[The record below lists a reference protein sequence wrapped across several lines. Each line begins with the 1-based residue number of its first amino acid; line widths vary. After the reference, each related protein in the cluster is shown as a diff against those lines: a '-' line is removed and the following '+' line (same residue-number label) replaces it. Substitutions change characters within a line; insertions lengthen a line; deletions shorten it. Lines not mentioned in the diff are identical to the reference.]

1 MTKQNA
7 SLLIVD
13 DDVDVLLAA
22 KIVLKK
28 HFESVDTEAS
38 PEALQ
43 ERLNSHSYDVLLLDM
58 NFQRGATSGK
68 EGLEWLALV
77 QEVSPNTKVIL
88 MTAYG
93 GVDLAIRAMRGG
105 AVDFIIKPWDNAKL
119 VATVSSACRYSQA
132 SQEVSQLKA
141 KQGLIDQ
148 DIQREFSDIVGE
160 SDSMRDVLATI
171 KKVAATDANVL
182 ILGESGT
189 GKELVA
195 RALHNLSLRNRESF
209 IGVDLGA
216 VPDSLFES
224 ELFGHAKGSFTD
236 AKTDRAGRFELA
248 NRGTLFLDEV
258 GNLSL
263 QGQAKLLGALET
275 RTITRVG
282 SNRPIKL
289 NIRVICATSLLL
301 DEKVESYEFRQD
313 LFYRINTVEI
323 RLPALRER
331 ASDIPLLVEHYRQQF
346 SKKYHKNIQSVGKFA
361 LQKLQEYTWPG
372 NVRELKHAIERAVIM
387 SDGRELSTDDFVL
400 PKPINKSQ
408 TTLNLGEL
416 EKDAVSRALVKYQGN
431 ISQAAEAL
439 GLGRAT
445 LYRKMAKYGLS

>member
-1 MTKQNA
+1 MNKQSA

-13 DDVDVLLAA
+13 DDPDVLLAA

-28 HFESVDTEAS
+28 QFTSVDTEEN

-43 ERLNSHSYDVLLLDM
+43 ERLKSHSYDVLLLDM

-68 EGLEWLALV
+68 EGLEWLAFA
-77 QEVSPNTKVIL
+77 QDISPNTKVIL

-93 GVDLAIRAMRGG
+93 GVDLAIRVMRGG

-119 VATVSSACRYSQA
+119 ITTVSSACRYSQA

-141 KQGLIDQ
+141 KQGLINQ
-148 DIQREFSDIVGE
+148 DIRREFSDIVGD
-160 SDSMRDVLATI
+160 SDGIREVLSTV

-195 RALHNLSLRNRESF
+195 RALHNLSLRSHDSF

-224 ELFGHAKGSFTD
+224 ELFGHVKGSFTD

-248 NRGTLFLDEV
+248 NQGTLFLDEV

-275 RTITRVG
+275 RTVTRLG

-313 LFYRINTVEI
+313 LYYRINTVEI
-323 RLPALRER
+323 RIPALRER
-331 ASDIPLLVEHYRQQF
+331 VVDIPLLVEHYLKSF
-346 SKKYHKNIQSVGKFA
+346 SKKYNKDIRSVSKPAFR
-361 LQKLQEYTWPG
+361 KLQEYSWPG
-372 NVRELKHAIERAVIM
+372 NVRELKHTIERAVIM
-387 SDGRELSTDDFVL
+387 SDDRELNSEAFVL
-400 PKPINKSQ
+400 PRPNNKSQ
-408 TTLNLGEL
+408 ATLNLGEI
-416 EKDAVSRALVKYQGN
+416 EKDTVSRALVKYKGN
-431 ISQAAEAL
+431 ISKAADAL